1 MNYKEILSDLNLL
14 KKYDVYAFDYIEYPH
29 KSFWNKEIKETD
41 IEDGILK
48 LCDNQENTMFYVHI
62 PFCEQLCMFC
72 ICHKQITS
80 DYSKAVDYLKNS
92 LLLEIDLMAK
102 IINKSKNKKL
112 NIKEIYFGGGS
123 PTYLREEEFIQLKNK
138 LKSIID
144 FDNLNQFSFEIDPR
158 RVDENRLLF
167 YADQGVDKLSFG
179 IQDFDEKVQKNINR
193 VQPVSLMENLLTSKV
208 REKFRSINFDLL
220 IGLPGQTKE
229 SISTTIDSVI
239 KLKPD
244 RISLTYLT
252 YKPDFHPYQR
262 HMMMNELLPDF
273 YRRKEI
279 FVEALDKLM
288 SSRYVRTGFE
298 HFALPKDDVS
308 KSIENRKAY
317 YNSFGATTGECR
329 SILAIGRSSYST
341 FGDGLYYQNLYDQ
354 KEYQDKLQ
362 NGKIPIERGWVMKKD
377 DLIRREIIKDIRTYF
392 DLDFNKIFEKYQIDH
407 EYFKKEF
414 KLLKEFE
421 KDKLLT
427 FNDKHLLRLNE
438 KGKHFS
444 NLIGSVFDNF
454 IDKPRLNSEIRP
466 S

>member
-29 KSFWNKEIKETD
+29 KSFWNKKITEKD
-41 IEDGILK
+41 IENGILK
-48 LCDNQENTMFYVHI
+48 LCDSQENTMFYAHI

-80 DYSKAVDYLKNS
+80 DYSKATDYLNNS
-92 LLLEIDLMAK
+92 LFLEIDLMAK
-102 IINKSKNKKL
+102 IIEKSKNKKI

-123 PTYLREEEFIQLKNK
+123 PTFLKELEFTQLKNK
-138 LKSIID
+138 LKTIID
-144 FDNLNQFSFEIDPR
+144 FESLNQFSVEIDPR
-158 RVDENRLLF
+158 RVDENKLLF

-193 VQPVSLMENLLTSKV
+193 IQPVSLMANLLTNKV

-220 IGLPGQTKE
+220 IGLPGQTKK
-229 SISTTIDSVI
+229 SISETIDHVLN
-239 KLKPD
+239 LKPD
-244 RISLTYLT
+244 RISLTYLA

-288 SSRYVRTGFE
+288 SSEYVRTGFE

-308 KSIENRKAY
+308 KSVKNRKAY
-317 YNSFGATTGECR
+317 YNSFGATTGECK

-354 KEYQDKLQ
+354 KEYQTKLQ
-362 NGKIPIERGWVMKKD
+362 NGKIPLERGWIMSKD

-392 DLDFNKIFEKYQIDH
+392 DLDFKKIFSKYQIDH
-407 EYFKKEF
+407 TYFEKEF
-414 KLLKEFE
+414 LTLKEFE

-427 FNDKHLLRLNE
+427 FNEKFNLQLNE

-444 NLIGSVFDNF
+444 NLIGSIFDNF
-454 IDKPRLNSEIRP
+454 IKIKRVNSDINTL
-466 S
+466 